1 MWRGTCFY
9 TVKNMRAVRPRL
21 WDILFALAGAVAL
34 AGDGIHRGT
43 GSVGAAV
50 ALSLLAC
57 MPLAWGSQAPL
68 TALLSTAAG
77 LLVCLAVFEPY
88 DTAIFVLA
96 IALYNVARLG
106 DRRRSLIV
114 GAGTAILLVT
124 VIMIIST
131 NDVAGDT
138 GVRLG
143 IALGALVVGDT
154 VRTRR
159 ELREAHRERDLRIA
173 HQREQESRR
182 RVADERLRMARDL
195 HDTVA
200 HALVAI
206 NVRASVA
213 AHLHSSEDSDG
224 VLRDIMAVSAE
235 ALDDLRTTLS
245 LLREAEDPAPTAP
258 TLDLA
263 SITQLLDHAK
273 AAGLDADA
281 DVNLNG
287 HAIPIAVEQAG
298 FRIVQEALTN
308 VMRHGAASRAR
319 VTVRVEADAL
329 HIDVSDNGTGAS
341 SGVRSTG
348 GHGLRGMTE
357 RAAALG
363 GEVSAGPAER
373 GGWQVHARLP
383 LAHGKR

>member
-57 MPLAWGSQAPL
+57 LPLAWGSQAPL

-263 SITQLLDHAK
+263 SITQLLDHAR

-341 SGVRSTG
+341 SGVPSTG

-357 RAAALG
+357 RAAALC